1 VNIRSVNGQ
10 SCAVCFRRLIGA
22 GALDARP
29 AAAAL
34 QSPLGLQ
41 GIETPVKAKR
51 IGIKVLDMS
60 AVPAAHLEEAAS
72 AAEVTQ
78 SGNGYCHGIIAL
90 RWPHQ
95 RGILITPPMGSNMK
109 RQMLRRAA
117 PPNS

>member
-1 VNIRSVNGQ
+1 MNVWGVAHQ
-10 SCAVCFRRLIGA
+10 SSAARCRRLIGA

-29 AAAAL
+29 AATAL
-34 QSPLGLQ
+34 QSSLGLQ
-41 GIETPVKAKR
+41 DTKTPVKAKR
-51 IGIKVLDMS
+51 MGIKVLDMS

-78 SGNGYCHGIIAL
+78 SGNGYCHGIFAP

-95 RGILITPPMGSNMK
+95 RGSLITPPVASNMT